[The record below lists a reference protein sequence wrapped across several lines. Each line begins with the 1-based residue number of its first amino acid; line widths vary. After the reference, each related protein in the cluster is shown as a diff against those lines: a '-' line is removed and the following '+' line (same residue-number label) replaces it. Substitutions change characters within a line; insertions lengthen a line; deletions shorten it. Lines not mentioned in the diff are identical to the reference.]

1 MRTLSMINLIGVVLT
16 VYCLSSCYPEK
27 NPENDSVKIVLRQ
40 ADQPPSKSAGISD
53 NINNLEIFLYNSEE
67 NLLIHKSFK
76 SITGI
81 ELRPPKG
88 HITLVAIANVQGI
101 DPSQF
106 STLSMARE
114 SGTTCSTG
122 SGNYPVYTG
131 EATFFN
137 NGGGVEVVVELN
149 TLTAKITFVFD
160 KSRLDADV
168 SINIRS
174 IELMNV
180 PLWCSFLSANK
191 AGEGNP
197 VGQGESIFSN
207 TEPPSHNSATP
218 LYMFENLK
226 GTIPGLNEQSDKKP
240 HTQENLYT
248 YAVITTEYASQSKQG
263 EVKFIYYPGENTTD
277 NFNIPRG
284 AHLRET
290 IFFEGSSISESS
302 QRVNISMLNTRSYT
316 ITALSDPPD
325 GGITGGE
332 GLYEYGSIPTLTAV
346 ANPGFKFI
354 EWQPSLGTVS
364 QNKNYTAKFEQ
375 LTQIISPSKISL
387 DFNHINICIG
397 NQFKLSENIE
407 PYNVTE
413 KMAIW
418 SSTNNLVATV
428 NQNGLVTGNSCG
440 ETQIKVT
447 TSDGLLSD
455 ECTVRVYK
463 KVEVYADKH
472 INYIYDQT
480 SGQITSASMVVYLRV
495 LLPVPSDMEIVRAIL
510 PIVTV
515 SGICSYNNNGFNH
528 EEQITL
534 SLSFSNNNDTPWLF
548 TEGESQVIYFNS
560 GNDEEILQNLD
571 SVQIIINPGEVYSGN
586 YYIYWN

>member
-1 MRTLSMINLIGVVLT
+1 MKTHCLIYFTGAILIFC
-16 VYCLSSCYPEK
+16 YLSSCHPE
-27 NPENDSVKIVLRQ
+27 NIPENDSLKIVLKK
-40 ADQPPSKSAGISD
+40 ANNPTSKSAGTSD
-53 NINNLEIFLYNSEE
+53 NINNIEIFIYNSEE
-67 NLLIHKSFK
+67 NLECHKSYT
-76 SITGI
+76 SMSNI
-81 ELRPPKG
+81 ELKLPKG
-88 HITLVAIANVQGI
+88 HFTLVAIANVPEI
-101 DPSQF
+101 NPSQF
-106 STLSMARE
+106 STLSLAKE
-114 SGTTCSTG
+114 AGTFSRTG
-122 SGNYPVYTG
+122 SGNYPVYSG
-131 EATFFN
+131 NATFFN
-137 NGGGVEVVVELN
+137 SGAGSEVLVELN
-149 TLTAKITFVFD
+149 TLTAKITFLFD
-160 KSRLDADV
+160 KSRLNADV

-174 IELMNV
+174 VELMNV
-180 PLWCSFLSANK
+180 PLWCSFLSANR

-197 VGQGESIFSN
+197 AGQGESIFSN
-207 TEPPSHNSATP
+207 TEPTSHNSATP

-290 IFFEGSSISESS
+290 IFFEGSSISEKS
-302 QRVNISMLNTRSYT
+302 QRVDLSMINTRSYT

-428 NQNGLVTGNSCG
+428 NQNGLVTANSCG

-510 PIVTV
+510 PVVTV